1 MTGTGLVRGRVYA
14 AVLSHLVGEKYFV
27 VVSNNLRNAN
37 LEQVLAARITTTVKP
52 ELPSIVVLPPGE
64 VVTGRVICDD
74 IVELYPDE
82 VQRDLGALAPPTMA
96 RVGDGLRA
104 AFGI

>member
-14 AVLSHLVGEKYFV
+14 ATLAHLEGEKYFV
-27 VVSNNLRNAN
+27 VVSNNLRNAH
-37 LEQVLAARITTTVKP
+37 LEQVLAARITTTLKP

-64 VVTGRVICDD
+64 AVTGRVICDD

-82 VQRDLGALAPPTMA
+82 IRRDLGALSAATMV
-96 RVGDGLRA
+96 RVGHGLRA
-104 AFGI
+104 ALGI